1 MRIDELTSPGQAT
14 TRMQGSNNATQPNTQ
29 QSVPQ
34 GQTPAAGQ
42 NPPNPQEPKVPMG
55 NDPQSLN
62 QRKRQIDLQIKTV
75 QDSIKNS
82 QEQLKNLQKQK
93 QSLV

>member
-29 QSVPQ
+29 QPVPQ
-34 GQTPAAGQ
+34 GQTPAAPAQ
-42 NPPNPQEPKVPMG
+42 PNTQEPKVPMG

-82 QEQLKNLQKQK
+82 QEQLKNLQRQK

>member
-29 QSVPQ
+29 QPVPQ
-34 GQTPAAGQ
+34 GQAPASPAQ
-42 NPPNPQEPKVPMG
+42 PNTQEPKVPMG

-82 QEQLKNLQKQK
+82 QEQLKNLQRQK